1 MGGNATTERRENIN
15 IQYLLLVNLCM
26 NSF

>member
-1 MGGNATTERRENIN
+1 MGNATTERRENIN